1 MINICSYVLIVIA
14 VFNSFNCMAQ
24 SLSARDIV
32 DKANELLRGKTSYSE
47 MEMVISR
54 PKWKRTLNFKGWS
67 KGKNYSLICVTYP
80 PKEKGQVFLKRQ
92 SEMWNYMPGIEKMIK
107 IPPSMMMQSWMG
119 SDLTNDD
126 LIKGASI
133 VDDYTQKIVKEE
145 LNAGY
150 NCYVIELIPK
160 EEALVVWGKI
170 ISWITKDGYMTLRN
184 EYYDEDMYL
193 VNTEVLSKIKH
204 MGNREMPT
212 FFDII
217 PEDNEKN
224 KTTLEFKNVQFDI
237 DIDEDFFSIQNMKKV
252 R

>member
-1 MINICSYVLIVIA
+1 MNKIFYYILLVVAALG
-14 VFNSFNCMAQ
+14 SFNVMAQ

-32 DKANELLRGKTSYSE
+32 NKANELLRGKTSYSE
-47 MEMVISR
+47 MEMIISR
-54 PKWKRTLNFKGWS
+54 PKWKRTLSFKGWS
-67 KGKNYSLICVTYP
+67 KGNDYSMIYVTYP
-80 PKEKGQVFLKRQ
+80 AKEKGQVFLKRE

-133 VDDYTQKIVKEE
+133 VDDYTQNIIREE
-145 LNAGY
+145 MNGGY
-150 NCYVIELIPK
+150 NCYVIELFPK
-160 EEALVVWGKI
+160 ENALVVWGKI
-170 ISWITKDGYMTLRN
+170 ISWITKEGYMTLRN

-193 VNTEVLSKIKH
+193 VNTEVLSNIKN

-212 FFDII
+212 FFKVI
-217 PEDNEKN
+217 PENN
-224 KTTLEFKNVQFDI
+224 KENITTLEFKKVKFDI
-237 DIDEDFFSIQNMKKV
+237 EIDEDFFSIQNMKKI